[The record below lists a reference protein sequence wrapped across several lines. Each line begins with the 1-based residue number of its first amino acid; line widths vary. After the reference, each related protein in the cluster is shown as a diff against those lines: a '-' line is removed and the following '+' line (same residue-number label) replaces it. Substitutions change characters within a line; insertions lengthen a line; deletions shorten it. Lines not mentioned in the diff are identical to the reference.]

1 MFSATAGPLLPD
13 NMAFQ
18 SFNKMWKPPSND
30 SLDLPMETTQDSPKV
45 LLQNTLRK
53 LSVQHEPPIL
63 FNPFSSMARRTKSYS
78 VDYGNPLSD
87 RSFLQAEK

>member
-1 MFSATAGPLLPD
+1 
-13 NMAFQ
+13 
-18 SFNKMWKPPSND
+18 MWKSPSNE
-30 SLDLPMETTQDSPKV
+30 SLDLPMETAQESPRV

-78 VDYGNPLSD
+78 VDYGNPLTD
-87 RSFLQAEK
+87 RTFLPTEK